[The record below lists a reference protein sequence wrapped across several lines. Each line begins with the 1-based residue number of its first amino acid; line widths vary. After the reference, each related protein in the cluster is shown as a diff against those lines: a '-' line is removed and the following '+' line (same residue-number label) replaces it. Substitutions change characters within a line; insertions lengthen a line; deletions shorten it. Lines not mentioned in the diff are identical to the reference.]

1 MNSSAPPGRLRGKWI
16 ILPPA
21 GSRPDLSGPSAN
33 MGKPIYPDLKACI
46 RTANPY
52 MLRTTSTLPPQPP
65 LSSTVLKNVEAVLTK
80 STASSSS
87 SNYTFEVEREVLT
100 RARVRE
106 GTTAK
111 DNSIEL
117 DLTGVQVDS
126 FDCTSR

>member
-1 MNSSAPPGRLRGKWI
+1 VPI
-16 ILPPA
+16 DEEILP
-21 GSRPDLSGPSAN
+21 GGKPSKREEDD
-33 MGKPIYPDLKACI
+33 MSKPIYPDLKASI

-80 STASSSS
+80 STALSSS

-126 FDCTSR
+126 FDFTSR